1 MSRSSAIVFVVLG
14 AALAGFAFSSAA
26 GQFRTDE
33 MPARPTAAASP
44 QSKNL
49 DWHETHGPPGEKLVF
64 GVDRLQVLADG
75 WRARLAL
82 TNDTSISYAV
92 GDPRATL
99 DREFGLMLFETGE
112 IEELE
117 RRNGNNTLPATRPAV
132 LYQPQS
138 AEDPRAGRIVA
149 RDDLGTRPA
158 RRGKLG
164 ESRLRDVARGG
175 RAHRRSGQEGRVD
188 YRSGVRT
195 APVSAFRARVP

>member
-44 QSKNL
+44 QSANL
-49 DWHETHGPPGEKLVF
+49 DWHETYGPPGEKLVF
-64 GVDRLQVLADG
+64 EVDRLQVLADG

-99 DREFGLMLFETGE
+99 DREFGLMLFKTGD

-132 LYQPQS
+132 RYQP
-138 AEDPRAGRIVA
+138 R
-149 RDDLGTRPA
+149 LPA
-158 RRGKLG
+158 ILEPGASWRGAI
-164 ESRLRDVARGG
+164 SARGPLVAG
-175 RAHRRSGQEGRVD
+175 SWVRVVFGTLLAVGEPTGD
-188 YRSGVRT
+188 QDK
-195 APVSAFRARVP
+195 RVVWITDQAYELRP